1 MPVSE
6 LFFHH
11 HPPTA
16 HPPKFRVFPSCAQGD
31 PHNPASVV
39 EKSVVHQHLLELYD
53 LEIDSEVLGGKGEQL
68 TKEDFET
75 LLITT
80 KA

>member
-1 MPVSE
+1 M
-6 LFFHH
+6 
-11 HPPTA
+11 
-16 HPPKFRVFPSCAQGD
+16 
-31 PHNPASVV
+31 V